1 MRETIFSDFARVL
14 PDRFTNQTNGIT
26 PRRWLA
32 QANPALATVIDG
44 RIGRDWRG
52 DLDRLSSLRSA
63 ADEPDVQEAF
73 AAAKAAN
80 KRRLAD
86 HIHRELGLSLDPEA
100 LFDVQVKRIHE
111 YKRQLLNVLGV
122 IARYNAIVAAPR
134 KDWVPR
140 NVIIA
145 GKAAPGYRM
154 AKLIIKLIHD
164 VAKRINGDPQA
175 RGLLTLVFVPNYN
188 VSSAEVII
196 PGADLSQQ
204 ISTAGTEAS
213 GTGNMKLALN
223 GALTLGTE
231 DGANIEIRD
240 AVGAEN
246 VFIFGHD
253 AAEARE
259 LRHGY
264 DPWRFYCGD
273 AALRQALDQIA
284 AGMFSPDDPGRFRP
298 LVENLLWHGDE
309 YLLCADFR
317 SYLDAQAHVD
327 ATWRNRRAWNRMAI
341 VNVAGMGAFSS
352 DRTIRGY
359 AESIWRLK
367 PTA

>member
-1 MRETIFSDFARVL
+1 
-14 PDRFTNQTNGIT
+14 
-26 PRRWLA
+26 
-32 QANPALATVIDG
+32 
-44 RIGRDWRG
+44 
-52 DLDRLSSLRSA
+52 
-63 ADEPDVQEAF
+63 
-73 AAAKAAN
+73 
-80 KRRLAD
+80 
-86 HIHRELGLSLDPEA
+86 
-100 LFDVQVKRIHE
+100 
-111 YKRQLLNVLGV
+111 
-122 IARYNAIVAAPR
+122 
-134 KDWVPR
+134 VPR
-140 NVIIA
+140 TVVIA

-164 VAKRINGDPQA
+164 VAKRINGDPQT
-175 RGLLTLVFVPNYN
+175 RGLLTLVFLPNYN
-188 VSSAEVII
+188 VSQAEIII

-240 AVGAEN
+240 AVGSEN
-246 VFIFGHD
+246 IFIFGHN

-284 AGMFSPDDPGRFRP
+284 AGMYSPDDPGRFRP

-327 ATWRNRRAWNRMAI
+327 TVWRNQHAWNRMAI
-341 VNVAGMGAFSS
+341 LNVAGMGPFSS
-352 DRTIRGY
+352 DRTIGSY
-359 AESIWRLK
+359 ADEIWHLA